1 LGHQLHVLVQTCNPR
16 IGAKMK
22 VDGNGQGKIL
32 TQDELRRLFTEGFLT
47 KRDRALFG
55 ICLFTGCRV
64 SEALALQTT
73 DIKSGAITFRKSTTK
88 GKHKTRIVDIPP
100 GLAAM
105 LGEYQLKSGA
115 MFPGMRGVTER
126 LTRFMADKILRDA
139 CKRIGVEGVS
149 THSFRRTAL
158 TQMSS
163 AGIPLRTIQEISGH
177 SDLGTLQRYL
187 EVTPEQ
193 KRKAV
198 SVIGF

>member
-1 LGHQLHVLVQTCNPR
+1 
-16 IGAKMK
+16 MK

-32 TQDELRRLFTEGFLT
+32 SQDELRRLFIEGLLT
-47 KRDRALFG
+47 PRDRALFG

-64 SEALALQTT
+64 SEALALNMT
-73 DIKSGAITFRKSTTK
+73 DIKSGTITFRKSTTK
-88 GKHKTRIVDIPP
+88 GKYKTRIVDIPP
-100 GLAAM
+100 TLAAI
-105 LGEYQLKSGA
+105 LAEYQLKGVV
-115 MFPGMRGVTER
+115 MFPGKRGVTER
-126 LTRFMADKILRDA
+126 LTRFMADKILREA